1 MKNIW
6 IFSLIVF
13 YSLLGYGQSYKFYT
27 TDKELSSSLINQ
39 IYQDK
44 DGVIWVATEYG
55 LNRYDGVKF
64 TIYKH
69 DIDNPHSLMNNY
81 VKNIF
86 ETSNGDLIICTFSGI

>member
-44 DGVIWVATEYG
+44 DGVIWVATEY
-55 LNRYDGVKF
+55 
-64 TIYKH
+64 
-69 DIDNPHSLMNNY
+69 
-81 VKNIF
+81 
-86 ETSNGDLIICTFSGI
+86 